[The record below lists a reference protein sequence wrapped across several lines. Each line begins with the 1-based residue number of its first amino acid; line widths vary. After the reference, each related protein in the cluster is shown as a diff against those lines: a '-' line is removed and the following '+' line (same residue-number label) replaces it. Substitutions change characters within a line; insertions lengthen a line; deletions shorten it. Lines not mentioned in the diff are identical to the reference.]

1 MNRSG
6 VPVKAILAPLA
17 CGALAACACLAPGYA
32 DPQLEDLFNAE
43 RTFARDASRIG
54 VRPAFLAHF
63 ADDAI
68 VFMPGPV
75 RYVEHVKAHPATGDP
90 MATLLEWSPQ
100 AGAVSRAG
108 DVGFTAGPSR
118 WSKRGDPA
126 AEVGHGYYF
135 SVWTRVGGAWKV
147 AIDAGVTL
155 SAPAP
160 AEGVPNMRTPILW
173 HAEEP
178 RLDAAQRAAALEAL
192 FAMERMPRTRG
203 VVARGGAASEAGT
216 PWRDLLALSPIVVRD
231 GAPPLTGDAVA
242 RDADASPPT
251 RIEWSPQ
258 AGAVAA
264 SGDLAYTY
272 GASRMTSG
280 TAVTMPGYYVHV
292 WQREG
297 RDAWRLRAE
306 VDLPGG

>member
-1 MNRSG
+1 MKRRAALE
-6 VPVKAILAPLA
+6 KAILTLLA

-32 DPQLEDLFNAE
+32 DMRLEDLFNAE

-63 ADDAI
+63 ADNAI

-90 MATLLEWSPQ
+90 MATLLEWGPQ

-108 DVGFTAGPSR
+108 DLGFTTGPSR
-118 WSKRGDPA
+118 WSRRGDPA
-126 AEVGHGYYF
+126 GEVGYGYYF
-135 SVWTRVGGAWKV
+135 SVWERVGGAWKV
-147 AIDAGVTL
+147 AVDAGVTL
-155 SAPAP
+155 GAPAP
-160 AEGVPNMRTPILW
+160 TEGVPNMRTPIVW

-178 RLDAAQRAAALEAL
+178 RLDAVQRAATLETL
-192 FAMERMPRTRG
+192 LAMERMPRTRAA
-203 VVARGGAASEAGT
+203 VAGGGAAPEAGT
-216 PWRDLLALSPIVVRD
+216 PWGDLLAPSPIVVRD

-242 RDADASPPT
+242 HDAVASPPT

-272 GASRMTSG
+272 GTSRMTTGAAS
-280 TAVTMPGYYVHV
+280 TVAGYYVHV